1 MLTLSAAGIIAGLG
15 LLKFRPW
22 AWILAIGL
30 SVLGLL
36 NVPFGPFGT
45 VLAIYGL
52 WVLLARATERLS
64 TTTTPTAA
72 P

>member
-1 MLTLSAAGIIAGLG
+1 MLIISLAPLRVDCGHHRWAGDGGGLGTGLG
-15 LLKFRPW
+15 LLNFP
-22 AWILAIGL
+22 L
-30 SVLGLL
+30 
-36 NVPFGPFGT
+36 GT

-52 WVLLARATERLS
+52 WVPLARATARLF